1 MVRLLLKKIREWNA
15 LMQNAEAEHFGTG
28 KIYQNPMLRWCD
40 SILRKAAWWPV
51 LGLVLMFPLLG
62 ILIAILML
70 FGQAPDSVIKAFT
83 ETSDWNLS
91 LRQAPQN
98 VMYDEHYLCT
108 VAAGGHE
115 KVVKP
120 IRLGRRHGHEV
131 IVNRQLCIAN
141 AFEQVLEGERVTLT
155 NGDDAD
161 ETQKVSAEAYVLNEE
176 VLAQAVE
183 ILSKEHLENVA
194 MDSTHISGTLSL
206 EEAGRLIL
214 SVPYEEGWTVQIDG
228 ENAEPEQFGDALM
241 AFDLE
246 AGEHTIQMHYVPEGR
261 NIGILVS
268 AGSVLI
274 LLGYVLCQRCD
285 RKRKDCA
292 ENEPSQ
298 KAADETMENGNAE
311 KTHTEE
317 GPVKEEAGRM

>member
-1 MVRLLLKKIREWNA
+1 MAPTGWNVTDEISTGVRVQNQLIEDLEIAEPLLDRATSEASGDNVCITADRAGYYYARINATGTKKV
-15 LMQNAEAEHFGTG
+15 Q
-28 KIYQNPMLRWCD
+28 
-40 SILRKAAWWPV
+40 V
-51 LGLVLMFPLLG
+51 LGGTLETHTYADLKDGSLL
-62 ILIAILML
+62 
-70 FGQAPDSVIKAFT
+70 
-83 ETSDWNLS
+83 
-91 LRQAPQN
+91 
-98 VMYDEHYLCT
+98 YL
-108 VAAGGHE
+108 GYLQ
-115 KVVKP
+115 K
-120 IRLGRRHGHEV
+120 
-131 IVNRQLCIAN
+131 
-141 AFEQVLEGERVTLT
+141 GERVTLT

-183 ILSKEHLENVA
+183 ILSQEHLENVA
-194 MDSTHISGTLSL
+194 VDSTHISGTLSL

-274 LLGYVLCQRCD
+274 LLGCVLCQRRGSKKAD
-285 RKRKDCA
+285 RREEDPA
-292 ENEPSQ
+292 PSQ
-298 KAADETMENGNAE
+298 KALNEMEAKSMETEANS
-311 KTHTEE
+311 
-317 GPVKEEAGRM
+317 VK

>member
-1 MVRLLLKKIREWNA
+1 MFGGSDKYENGLYEIVNNSGDVYLYHCKYTLPFGYVAPTGWNVTD
-15 LMQNAEAEHFGTG
+15 EIGTG
-28 KIYQNPMLRWCD
+28 VRVQNQLTEDLGIAEPLLDRATSETSGDNVCITAD
-40 SILRKAAWWPV
+40 RAGCYYARINATGTKKVQVLGGTLETQDYSDLKDGSILY
-51 LGLVLMFPLLG
+51 LG
-62 ILIAILML
+62 
-70 FGQAPDSVIKAFT
+70 
-83 ETSDWNLS
+83 
-91 LRQAPQN
+91 
-98 VMYDEHYLCT
+98 YL
-108 VAAGGHE
+108 
-115 KVVKP
+115 
-120 IRLGRRHGHEV
+120 
-131 IVNRQLCIAN
+131 
-141 AFEQVLEGERVTLT
+141 LEGERVTLT
-155 NGDDAD
+155 NGDDTD

-206 EEAGRLIL
+206 KEAGRLIL

-292 ENEPSQ
+292 ENELSQ